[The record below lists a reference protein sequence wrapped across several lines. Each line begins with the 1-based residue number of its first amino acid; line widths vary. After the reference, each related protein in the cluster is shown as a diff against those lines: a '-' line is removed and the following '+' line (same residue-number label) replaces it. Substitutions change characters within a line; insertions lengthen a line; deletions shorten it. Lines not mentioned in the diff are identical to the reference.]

1 MKQIQPT
8 IFWLMK
14 TRILSTGNFLT
25 IKFYFMAH
33 NINRN
38 AKTGQ
43 DAFFSV
49 KEKAWHNLGKI
60 VQNYPT
66 SEEAILYAGLN
77 YEVEKRTLYSYG
89 KLTDGSNGELLK
101 INTHFATVRQDTEQ
115 FLGIVGGKYEV
126 VQNRTAFTFFDAL
139 VNDGSGI
146 KYETAGALGNGER
159 IFITAKMPEVMKI
172 GRNDIIELYIFL
184 TTSHDG
190 SGSIMAALTPTR
202 IVCNNTLNMALR
214 NATNSVFIKH
224 TANAEMKLKEA
235 ARIISITND
244 TSADLERL
252 FNKWS
257 RVRLSDAEVKKL
269 VQLSMSPNKE
279 VFTAIVTGDE
289 KFEFSAQ
296 YSNIVDD
303 IFEYAQSADSQQMD
317 TTKNTLFGV
326 YNAITGYYQNVKS
339 FKNDDA
345 KLNSIMYGTAL
356 DKTQAAFNI
365 CKNASDFLN

>member
-1 MKQIQPT
+1 
-8 IFWLMK
+8 
-14 TRILSTGNFLT
+14 
-25 IKFYFMAH
+25 MAH

-49 KEKAWHNLGKI
+49 KVKAWHKLGKI
-60 VQNYPT
+60 VQDYPT
-66 SEEAILYAGLN
+66 SEEAIMYAGLN
-77 YEVEKRTLYSYG
+77 YEVEKRPLYSYG
-89 KLTDGSNGELLK
+89 KLTDGTNGELLK

-115 FLGIVGGKYEV
+115 YLGIVGSKYEV

-139 VNDGSGI
+139 VNDGTGI

-190 SGSIMAALTPTR
+190 SGSIMAAFTPTR
-202 IVCNNTLNMALR
+202 IVCNNTLQMALR

-224 TANAEMKLKEA
+224 TANASQKLNEA

-244 TSADLERL
+244 QTENLQTL
-252 FNKWS
+252 FNKWAKI
-257 RVRLSDAEVKKL
+257 RITDKELLKL
-269 VQLSMSPNKE
+269 VSLAMAPNRE
-279 VFTAIVTGDE
+279 VFNAVVKDDQI
-289 KFEFSAQ
+289 FEFSSQ
-296 YSNIVDD
+296 YKNMVDD
-303 IFEYAQSADSQQMD
+303 IYEYAMSADSQQMD
-317 TTKNTLFGV
+317 TTKGTIFGA
-326 YNAITGYYQNVKS
+326 YNAVTGYFQNVKD

-356 DKTQAAFNI
+356 DRTKAAFDI
-365 CKNASDFLN
+365 CEKAIQFLS